1 MPDLGA
7 YLREIPPHTRS
18 LVMTTNVGT
27 ADRIIRLLVAAVL
40 VGLILT
46 NTVEGTLA
54 WVCGVGAA
62 AALITAV
69 FRFCGLYTILGIS
82 TCKVTSQPN

>member
-1 MPDLGA
+1 
-7 YLREIPPHTRS
+7 
-18 LVMTTNVGT
+18 MTTNVGT
-27 ADRIIRLLVAAVL
+27 TDRIIRLVIAAVL

-54 WVCGVGAA
+54 WVCGVGATA
-62 AALITAV
+62 AALTAV

-82 TCKVTSQPN
+82 TCKVAS

>member
-1 MPDLGA
+1 
-7 YLREIPPHTRS
+7 
-18 LVMTTNVGT
+18 MTTNVGT
-27 ADRIIRLLVAAVL
+27 TDRIIRLVIAAVL
-40 VGLILT
+40 GGLILT

-62 AALITAV
+62 AAVLTAV

-82 TCKVTSQPN
+82 TCKVAS

>member
-1 MPDLGA
+1 
-7 YLREIPPHTRS
+7 
-18 LVMTTNVGT
+18 MTTNVGT
-27 ADRIIRLLVAAVL
+27 ADRIIRLVIAAAL

-62 AALITAV
+62 AAALTAV

-82 TCKVTSQPN
+82 TCKVAS

>member
-1 MPDLGA
+1 
-7 YLREIPPHTRS
+7 
-18 LVMTTNVGT
+18 MTTNVGT
-27 ADRIIRLLVAAVL
+27 TDRIIRLLIAAAL

-62 AALITAV
+62 AATLTAV
-69 FRFCGLYTILGIS
+69 FRFCGLYSLLGIS
-82 TCKVTSQPN
+82 TCKVTS

>member
-1 MPDLGA
+1 
-7 YLREIPPHTRS
+7 
-18 LVMTTNVGT
+18 MTTNVGT
-27 ADRIIRLLVAAVL
+27 TDRIIRLVVAAVL
-40 VGLILT
+40 GGLILT

-62 AALITAV
+62 AAVLTAV

-82 TCKVTSQPN
+82 TCKVAS

>member
-1 MPDLGA
+1 
-7 YLREIPPHTRS
+7 
-18 LVMTTNVGT
+18 MTTNVGT
-27 ADRIIRLLVAAVL
+27 TDRIIRLVDAAVL
-40 VGLILT
+40 GGLILT

-62 AALITAV
+62 AAVLTAV

-82 TCKVTSQPN
+82 TCKVAS

>member
-1 MPDLGA
+1 
-7 YLREIPPHTRS
+7 
-18 LVMTTNVGT
+18 MTTNVGT
-27 ADRIIRLLVAAVL
+27 TDRIIRLVIAAVL

-62 AALITAV
+62 AAVLTAV

-82 TCKVTSQPN
+82 TCKVAS